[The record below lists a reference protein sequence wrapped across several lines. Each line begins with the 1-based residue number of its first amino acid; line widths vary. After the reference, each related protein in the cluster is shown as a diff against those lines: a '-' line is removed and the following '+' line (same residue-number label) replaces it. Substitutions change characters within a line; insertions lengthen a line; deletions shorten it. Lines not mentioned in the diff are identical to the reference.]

1 MRNLYVHVPFCAGKC
16 DYCAFYSEPAPDGE
30 SLRRWLDRILLQLDD
45 NAPHL
50 KNAETVYFGGGT
62 PSLLPDKV
70 LKRLFAA
77 VREAA
82 PNALEISVEANPFT
96 VTPGKAAVLTSFA
109 NRISLGVQSFD
120 PALLEAVGRRIHAG
134 PGPEEA
140 VRNLR
145 NAGLHNLGLDLMYG
159 LPGETPGLWLHDLER
174 ALELAPEHISAYS
187 VTPEPGTP
195 FARRIAGQPEDD
207 ALSESMWEQAGVILG
222 AAGLPRYEI
231 SNYARPGF
239 ESRHNSNVW
248 HGQTYLGL
256 GPSACSFDGTDRWTQ
271 ASDLRAW
278 LSGTPPETDRIPRR
292 ARLGEILMMGLRTVR
307 GWTRREFEEAAG
319 CGWDVFSEQLAGL
332 AERGLVTL
340 SADTI
345 APTERG
351 LSFWNDVAESLVFA
365 PSICILP

>member
-1 MRNLYVHVPFCAGKC
+1 MRNLYIHVPFCDGKC
-16 DYCAFYSEPAPDGE
+16 DYCAFYSEPAPDGAMV
-30 SLRRWLDRILLQLDD
+30 RQWLDRILYQLEE
-45 NAPHL
+45 NAPRL
-50 KNAETVYFGGGT
+50 KRTETVYFGGGT
-62 PSLLPDKV
+62 PSILPNDI

-77 VREAA
+77 VREVVPAA
-82 PNALEISVEANPFT
+82 VEVSIEANPFT
-96 VTPGKAAVLTSFA
+96 VTPEKAAVLTSFA
-109 NRISLGVQSFD
+109 NRVTLGVQSFD
-120 PALLEAVGRRIHAG
+120 PVLLDAVGRRKHAG

-145 NAGLHNLGLDLMYG
+145 DAGLRNLGLDLMYA
-159 LPGETPGLWLHDLER
+159 LPGETPELWRHDLEL
-174 ALELAPEHISAYS
+174 ALKLNPEHISAYS

-195 FARRIAGQPEDD
+195 FAGRVAGSPEDD
-207 ALSESMWEQAGVILG
+207 ALSGAMWEQAGVLLG

-256 GPSACSFDGTDRWTQ
+256 GPAACSFDGADRWTQ
-271 ASDLRAW
+271 VSDLRAW
-278 LSGTPPETDRIPRR
+278 LDGAPPEIDRIPRR

-307 GWTRREFEEAAG
+307 GWTRREFEVASG
-319 CGWDVFSEQLAGL
+319 CGWDDFSTQLDEL

-340 SADTI
+340 AADAV

-351 LSFWNDVAESLVFA
+351 LAFWNDVAESLVFA
-365 PSICILP
+365 P

>member
-1 MRNLYVHVPFCAGKC
+1 MRNLYIHVPFCAGKC
-16 DYCAFYSEPAPDGE
+16 DYCAFYSEPAPE
-30 SLRRWLDRILLQLDD
+30 TALIRKWLDRILSQLEE

-50 KNAETVYFGGGT
+50 KKAETVYFGGGT
-62 PSLLPDKV
+62 PSLLPDDV

-77 VREAA
+77 VHEAVPDA
-82 PNALEISVEANPFT
+82 VEISIEANPFT
-96 VTPGKAAVLTSFA
+96 VTPEKAAALTSFA
-109 NRISLGVQSFD
+109 NRVTLGIQSFE
-120 PALLEAVGRRIHAG
+120 PALLEAIGRRAHTG

-145 NAGLHNLGLDLMYG
+145 EAGLRNLGLDLMYA
-159 LPGETPGLWLHDLER
+159 LPGETPGLWRRDLEH
-174 ALELAPEHISAYS
+174 ALELNPEHISAYS

-195 FARRIAGQPEDD
+195 FARRVAGRPEDD
-207 ALSESMWEQAGVILG
+207 ALSETMWEQAGAVLG

-231 SNYARPGF
+231 SNYACPGF

-256 GPSACSFDGTDRWTQ
+256 GPAACSFDGTDRWTQ
-271 ASDLRAW
+271 VSDLRAW
-278 LSGTPPETDRIPRR
+278 TNGAPLEFDRIPRR

-307 GWTRREFEEAAG
+307 GWTRREFEAATG
-319 CGWDVFSEQLAGL
+319 NGWDVFSEPLNEL

-340 SADTI
+340 TADSI

-351 LSFWNDVAESLVFA
+351 LAFWNDIAESLVFA
-365 PSICILP
+365 S

>member
-1 MRNLYVHVPFCAGKC
+1 MRNLYIHVPFCAGKC
-16 DYCAFYSEPAPDGE
+16 DYCAFYSEPVPDGTQF
-30 SLRRWLDRILLQLDD
+30 SLWLDHILLQLEE
-45 NAPHL
+45 NAPRL
-50 KNAETVYFGGGT
+50 ENAETVYVGGGT
-62 PSLLPDKV
+62 PSLLPDEI

-77 VREAA
+77 VREVA
-82 PNALEISVEANPFT
+82 PNAVEISIEANPFT
-96 VTPGKAAVLTSFA
+96 ITPEKAAVLTSFA
-109 NRISLGVQSFD
+109 NRVSLGVQSFD
-120 PALLEAVGRRIHAG
+120 PVLLRAVGRRNHAG

-145 NAGLHNLGLDLMYG
+145 EAGLRNLGLDLMYG
-159 LPGETPGLWLHDLER
+159 LPGETPELWRRDIEC
-174 ALELAPEHISAYS
+174 ALELHPEHISAYS

-195 FARRIAGQPEDD
+195 FARRVAGQPEDD
-207 ALSESMWEQAGVILG
+207 ALTEAMWEQAGDILG

-256 GPSACSFDGTDRWTQ
+256 GPAACSFDGADRWTQ

-278 LSGTPPETDRIPRR
+278 LDGAPPEFDRIPRR

-319 CGWDVFSEQLAGL
+319 CSWDVFSEQLAGL
-332 AERGLVTL
+332 AERGLVTF

-345 APTERG
+345 TPTERG
-351 LSFWNDVAESLVFA
+351 LSFWNDVAESLVF
-365 PSICILP
+365 SS